1 MNILTRNGGFLFVDG
16 YMQWSSGDS
25 GWFFNEKDILINL
38 DFDYQDNYIE
48 DDGKLMFPD
57 YDCYIDNFN
66 SDIFYANVAYKREVF
81 NVLFSKEIIKY
92 L

>member
-1 MNILTRNGGFLFVDG
+1 
-16 YMQWSSGDS
+16 
-25 GWFFNEKDILINL
+25 
-38 DFDYQDNYIE
+38 
-48 DDGKLMFPD
+48 MFPD

-92 L
+92 LWGKNDWIS